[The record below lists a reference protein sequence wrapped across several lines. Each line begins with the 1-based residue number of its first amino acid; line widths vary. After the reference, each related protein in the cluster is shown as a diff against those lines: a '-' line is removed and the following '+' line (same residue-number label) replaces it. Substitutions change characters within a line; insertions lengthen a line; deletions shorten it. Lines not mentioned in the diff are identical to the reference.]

1 MKTRFSKKR
10 RKIQKNTSSKDGV
23 NNKSKKLK
31 KTMGKKIFNITVGVT
46 VIAMSIFIIS
56 NIFMFRNILNSIEEK
71 SISKGKYIKGSVSS
85 GDIISIIKDKTPGT
99 YDYKKIKNDLTNAK
113 GNEDISDARI
123 LLKSNNMA
131 EILVDT
137 ENNLLSFGKQFEIDS
152 TLEKAFNG
160 EIVSNQ
166 VREDKTT
173 FIKIYYP
180 MNDSS
185 NKVIAVL
192 EVSDDITS
200 IIDAREKIIL
210 QTSILATILIVLY
223 GIMSFVLSK
232 NINKNVNKVI
242 EGLVVMSKGDLTKA
256 IHVDGKDEIQLIA
269 FYINDLR
276 LKISEMIDKIKD
288 MSNSEIKV
296 VEELSTSSKNV
307 AESSSEVSANIQE
320 INSNLF
326 IQNEDMRKIS
336 DLLNG
341 FEYSIQDV
349 GMVINEADGLL
360 VEINNK
366 LKNSNEDLINLQ
378 DSKKDIEN
386 SSYYLN
392 NKLTNLYNSLEKIKN
407 IAVLIDGIAD
417 QTNLLALNAAIEA
430 ARVGESGK
438 GFAVVANEIR
448 NLAEEVKSSSLDID
462 KLLITL
468 ISEKNDVEE
477 TSKVMQKK
485 LSNQF
490 EVIDR
495 STYSFKDIIHRI
507 IEVMPKMKTVNTKM
521 NLVTEEKNNIAVS
534 IEKSKKLLEEIA
546 NSVEGIS
553 DFTAELNQIANEVA
567 EVGNKLSLNTKE
579 RGIEINKFRIK

>member
-1 MKTRFSKKR
+1 MKIRFSKKR

-326 IQNEDMRKIS
+326 IQNEDMREIT

>member
-326 IQNEDMRKIS
+326 IQNEDMREIT

-448 NLAEEVKSSSLDID
+448 NLSEEVKSSSLDID

>member
-326 IQNEDMRKIS
+326 IQNEDMREIT

-417 QTNLLALNAAIEA
+417 QTNLLALNASIEA

>member
-1 MKTRFSKKR
+1 MKIRFSKKR

-152 TLEKAFNG
+152 TLEEAFNG

-326 IQNEDMRKIS
+326 IQNEDMRKIT

-417 QTNLLALNAAIEA
+417 QTNLLALNASIEA

>member
-71 SISKGKYIKGSVSS
+71 SISKGKHIKGSVSS

-152 TLEKAFNG
+152 TLEEAFNG

-326 IQNEDMRKIS
+326 IQNEDMREIT

>member
-326 IQNEDMRKIS
+326 IQNEDMREIT

-534 IEKSKKLLEEIA
+534 IEKSKKLLEQIA

>member
-1 MKTRFSKKR
+1 MKIRFSKKR

-326 IQNEDMRKIS
+326 IQNEDMREIT

-417 QTNLLALNAAIEA
+417 QTNLLALNASIEA

-534 IEKSKKLLEEIA
+534 IEKSKKLLEQIA

>member
-1 MKTRFSKKR
+1 
-10 RKIQKNTSSKDGV
+10 
-23 NNKSKKLK
+23 
-31 KTMGKKIFNITVGVT
+31 
-46 VIAMSIFIIS
+46 
-56 NIFMFRNILNSIEEK
+56 
-71 SISKGKYIKGSVSS
+71 
-85 GDIISIIKDKTPGT
+85 
-99 YDYKKIKNDLTNAK
+99 
-113 GNEDISDARI
+113 
-123 LLKSNNMA
+123 
-131 EILVDT
+131 
-137 ENNLLSFGKQFEIDS
+137 
-152 TLEKAFNG
+152 
-160 EIVSNQ
+160 
-166 VREDKTT
+166 
-173 FIKIYYP
+173 
-180 MNDSS
+180 
-185 NKVIAVL
+185 
-192 EVSDDITS
+192 
-200 IIDAREKIIL
+200 
-210 QTSILATILIVLY
+210 
-223 GIMSFVLSK
+223 
-232 NINKNVNKVI
+232 
-242 EGLVVMSKGDLTKA
+242 
-256 IHVDGKDEIQLIA
+256 
-269 FYINDLR
+269 
-276 LKISEMIDKIKD
+276 MIDKIKD

-326 IQNEDMRKIS
+326 IQNEDMREIT

-567 EVGNKLSLNTKE
+567 EVGNKLSLNTKRE
-579 RGIEINKFRIK
+579 V

>member
-152 TLEKAFNG
+152 TLEEAFNG

-326 IQNEDMRKIS
+326 IQNEDMREIT

-417 QTNLLALNAAIEA
+417 QTNLLALNASIEA

>member
-232 NINKNVNKVI
+232 NIHKNVNKVI

-326 IQNEDMRKIS
+326 IQNEDMREIT

>member
-1 MKTRFSKKR
+1 MKIRFSKKR

-152 TLEKAFNG
+152 TLEEAFNG

-326 IQNEDMRKIS
+326 IQNEDMREIT

>member
-326 IQNEDMRKIS
+326 IQNEDMRKIT

>member
-326 IQNEDMRKIS
+326 IQNEDMREIT

>member
-1 MKTRFSKKR
+1 
-10 RKIQKNTSSKDGV
+10 
-23 NNKSKKLK
+23 
-31 KTMGKKIFNITVGVT
+31 
-46 VIAMSIFIIS
+46 
-56 NIFMFRNILNSIEEK
+56 
-71 SISKGKYIKGSVSS
+71 
-85 GDIISIIKDKTPGT
+85 
-99 YDYKKIKNDLTNAK
+99 
-113 GNEDISDARI
+113 
-123 LLKSNNMA
+123 
-131 EILVDT
+131 
-137 ENNLLSFGKQFEIDS
+137 
-152 TLEKAFNG
+152 
-160 EIVSNQ
+160 
-166 VREDKTT
+166 
-173 FIKIYYP
+173 

-326 IQNEDMRKIS
+326 IQNEDMREIT